1 MVERF
6 QNIFTSG
13 HTYLSLKDITV
24 WGLWFLQDAVYVIY
38 TDSDLCPL
46 SSILTALSQY
56 WIQMM
61 AVCGPLMHPR
71 CQGTDYDPCIPDI
84 MEMTHY
90 FYLHSIIIQDHPSLT
105 AAAARHSRP
114 YNWLTWG
121 HHQLVSHVLSDSH
134 YLGVVLW
141 GASGSIIDSSSY
153 NLLLRHTHCFS
164 WIIICSFLSLVTSY
178 HLLFPCQW

>member
-6 QNIFTSG
+6 QHIFTSG
-13 HTYLSLKDITV
+13 HTSLSFKDITV

-46 SSILTALSQY
+46 SSVLTALSQY

-61 AVCGPLMHPR
+61 AVCGPLMHR
-71 CQGTDYDPCIPDI
+71 RRQWTDYDPCIPDI

-105 AAAARHSRP
+105 AAAARHRRP
-114 YNWLTWG
+114 YKWLMWG
-121 HHQLVSHVLSDSH
+121 HHQLVSHVLGQLMTAYNSLWQLVSHVLSDSH

-141 GASGSIIDSSSY
+141 GASGSIIDSF
-153 NLLLRHTHCFS
+153 R
-164 WIIICSFLSLVTSY
+164 LV
-178 HLLFPCQW
+178 